1 MFYSFFLTLLF
12 VKPRTFYEKLIVT
25 YKKNYASRETSR
37 FFSKNGFIKN
47 SVEQSQKERGAM

>member
-1 MFYSFFLTLLF
+1 ML
-12 VKPRTFYEKLIVT
+12 PEKL
-25 YKKNYASRETSR
+25 RG